1 MENDEEERDRREYR
15 APPLPLP
22 LSWERKCLWAP
33 VEEED
38 TAENYT
44 GNSSRT
50 FSSSFSPFLYAF
62 LFAPFIEHVRI
73 HALRFKWRPVSVSF
87 STFRFG
93 NQMTRIGNIGIWS
106 AAIFVA
112 RNTSAH
118 KLLRSIVASI
128 QCFAIVPLL
137 ILSDS
142 MFRNSPSFNP
152 KNRIR

>member
-22 LSWERKCLWAP
+22 LSRERKCLWAP

-73 HALRFKWRPVSVSF
+73 HALRFKWRPVSVFVSL
-87 STFRFG
+87 STFRLV

-118 KLLRSIVASI
+118 KLLRSIVAS
-128 QCFAIVPLL
+128 
-137 ILSDS
+137 